1 MRAHLPCLLIVLA
14 AVAATWTVWSGP
26 QEAACDLAIEL
37 APERLVATQDPGA
50 ALCSAP
56 PHDSWTVPRLQP
68 AREVRR
74 GYRRAHSSLAD
85 IQFPLTAEA
94 LLALI
99 EAKVMPR
106 AWTPEGGAR
115 IYLTDEGAL
124 VVRAPQHIAD
134 AVGRF
139 LEDLR
144 AQRDRNLALAR
155 AAGEREDL
163 TLR

>member
-14 AVAATWTVWSGP
+14 ALAATWTVSSGP

-37 APERLVATQDPGA
+37 APERRAVADGLGA

-74 GYRRAHSSLAD
+74 AYRRTHSSLAD
-85 IQFPLTAEA
+85 IQFPLTDEA

-99 EAKVMPR
+99 QREVMPR
-106 AWTPEGGAR
+106 AWTPEGGAS
-115 IYLTDEGAL
+115 LHLAKGAL
-124 VVRAPQHIAD
+124 VVKASPRLAD

-155 AAGEREDL
+155 AAGERKD
-163 TLR
+163 